1 MKKKSLILIV
11 AGMSVIVASQFITH
25 FVSTSDFLG
34 GALLGIGIGIIFL
47 GLVRLKPKSA
57 K

>member
-11 AGMSVIVASQFITH
+11 AGMFVIVASQFITH
-25 FVSTSDFLG
+25 FASTTDFFS
-34 GALLGIGIGIIFL
+34 GALLGVGIGIIFL
-47 GLVRLKPKSA
+47 GLVRLRPKTA